1 MRYRQMKSDITDLT
15 IKPGGY
21 YESLREDMLK
31 YIPGG
36 TRTSLEFGCGFGGFS
51 AQLKRERG
59 IETWGVEISAA
70 AAAKAAGVL
79 DKVIVADAFE
89 AINKLPDNYFDC
101 IVFLDVL
108 EHLVN
113 PYAVLLAIKSKMTP
127 KGVIIASIPNIRYYR
142 KFVDFVIH
150 GNWDYEEA
158 GIMDKTHLRF
168 FTFKSI
174 IKTFDQTG
182 FEIIILEGMHPT
194 HSRTYRIINIL
205 LCGLLADLRY
215 QQFAV
220 VARPKRREKLS

>member
-1 MRYRQMKSDITDLT
+1 VRRIKRVIETGSKKSRGCDITDLT
-15 IKPGGY
+15 PRAGGY

-59 IETWGVEISAA
+59 IETWGVEINAA
-70 AAAKAAGVL
+70 AAAEAAKSL

-113 PYAVLLAIKSKMTP
+113 PYAVLLAIKP
-127 KGVIIASIPNIRYYR
+127 KIMYWPSMPGKNII
-142 KFVDFVIH
+142 
-150 GNWDYEEA
+150 
-158 GIMDKTHLRF
+158 GI
-168 FTFKSI
+168 S
-174 IKTFDQTG
+174 
-182 FEIIILEGMHPT
+182 E
-194 HSRTYRIINIL
+194 NC
-205 LCGLLADLRY
+205 LCG
-215 QQFAV
+215 
-220 VARPKRREKLS
+220 KTTG